1 MLNRRDEMY
10 FDFLVKIPEDTGK
23 ISLNRR
29 NGTTYIEYTYG
40 RRYVPEKKY
49 NVPRRTTIGKMD
61 LSDPT
66 MMYPNPNFLKFFPEV
81 ALPEEK
87 ERSKRSSCLRIGSYI
102 LIKKIV
108 LDYGLDEMMKRIIGK
123 DSGLFLDLAAYSII
137 SENNAG
143 QYYPDYGYNHPL
155 FTEKMRI
162 YSDSKVSD
170 FITRIT
176 PDQSIGFLNE
186 WNARRDHREK
196 IYISYDSTNKACQAG
211 NIEIAEYGH
220 SKDGKDYPIFNY
232 SIAYDRENKEPLFY
246 EEYPGSIVDTAQLQ
260 IMLDKAKGYGYKNC
274 GFILDRGYFSKAN
287 IRFMDKNGFDFII
300 MVKGMKSLVRE
311 LILEKRGTFEEVRAN
326 SIRQYKTY
334 GTTIERPL
342 FASDEK
348 NRYFH
353 LYYSSQRHATEQ
365 ELLEARIDRMKKNLK
380 KIYGKVEE
388 LPREYQHYF
397 KPVYFHEGQEDQLLQ
412 LAMEKTDVIEEEI
425 HLCGYFCIVTPR
437 KMAAKDA
444 LELYKSRDESEK
456 LFKGDKSYLGNSAVR
471 VQSDEA
477 ADAKIFIEFVALVIR
492 NKIYTSLKDA
502 VLEDDSRANYMN
514 VPAAI
519 KELEKIEMIRQNS
532 GEYRLDHAVTATQ
545 KAILKAFQ
553 MDAAYIQKEAA
564 KIREALLN
572 EEEKEC
578 PDHAR
583 D

>member
-1 MLNRRDEMY
+1 MY

-29 NGTTYIEYTYG
+29 NGTTYVEYTYG

-61 LSDPT
+61 LSDPM

-81 ALPEEK
+81 ELPEEK

-108 LDYGLDEMMKRIIGK
+108 SDYRLDEMMKRIIGK

-232 SIAYDRENKEPLFY
+232 SIAYDRDNKEPLFY

-311 LILEKRGTFEEVRAN
+311 LILENRGTFEEVRAN

-334 GTTIERPL
+334 GTTIERQLYP
-342 FASDEK
+342 SDDRM
-348 NRYFH
+348 RYFH
-353 LYYSSQRHATEQ
+353 LVYSSQRHASEQ

-397 KPVYFHEGQEDQLLQ
+397 KPVYFHEGREDQLLQ
-412 LAMEKTDVIEEEI
+412 LAMEKSDVIEEEI
-425 HLCGYFCIVTPR
+425 HLCGYFCIITSR
-437 KMAAKDA
+437 KMTAKDA

-553 MDAAYIQKEAA
+553 LDAAYIQKEAA

-578 PDHAR
+578 PDHAK

>member
-1 MLNRRDEMY
+1 MLNRRSEMY

-81 ALPEEK
+81 EMSEEK

-102 LIKKIV
+102 LIKKIIA
-108 LDYGLDEMMKRIIGK
+108 DYGLDEMMKRIIGK

-176 PDQSIGFLNE
+176 PDQSIGFLNK

-348 NRYFH
+348 NRCFH

-365 ELLEARIDRMKKNLK
+365 ELLEARIDRMKNNLK

-425 HLCGYFCIVTPR
+425 HLCGYFCIVTSR
-437 KMAAKDA
+437 KMTAKDA

-471 VQSDEA
+471 VPSDEA
-477 ADAKIFIEFVALVIR
+477 ADAKIFIEFAALVIR

-502 VLEDDSRANYMN
+502 VLEDDSRANSMN

-519 KELEKIEMIRQNS
+519 KELEKIEMIRQTS

-572 EEEKEC
+572 EEDKEC

>member
-1 MLNRRDEMY
+1 MY

-29 NGTTYIEYTYG
+29 NGMTYIEYTYG

-81 ALPEEK
+81 ELPEEK

-102 LIKKIV
+102 LIKKIIA
-108 LDYGLDEMMKRIIGK
+108 DYGLDEMMKRIIGK

-176 PDQSIGFLNE
+176 PDQSIGFLNK

-232 SIAYDRENKEPLFY
+232 SIAYDRDNKEPLFY

-342 FASDEK
+342 FASDDK
-348 NRYFH
+348 NRCFH

-425 HLCGYFCIVTPR
+425 HLCGYFCIVTSR
-437 KMAAKDA
+437 KMTAKDA
-444 LELYKSRDESEK
+444 LELYKSQDESEK
-456 LFKGDKSYLGNSAVR
+456 LFKGDESYLGNNAVR

-477 ADAKIFIEFVALVIR
+477 ADAKIFIEFAALVIR

-502 VLEDDSRANYMN
+502 VLEDDSRANSMN

-519 KELEKIEMIRQNS
+519 KELEKIEMIRQTS

-572 EEEKEC
+572 EEDKEC

>member
-1 MLNRRDEMY
+1 MLNRRSEMY

-29 NGTTYIEYTYG
+29 NGMTYIEYTYG

-81 ALPEEK
+81 EMSEEK

-102 LIKKIV
+102 LIKKIIA
-108 LDYGLDEMMKRIIGK
+108 DYGLDEMMKRIIGK

-232 SIAYDRENKEPLFY
+232 SIAYDRDNKEPLFY

-274 GFILDRGYFSKAN
+274 GFILDRGCFSKAN

-348 NRYFH
+348 NRCFH

-380 KIYGKVEE
+380 KIYGKAEE

-425 HLCGYFCIVTPR
+425 HLCGYFCIVTSR
-437 KMAAKDA
+437 KMTAKDA
-444 LELYKSRDESEK
+444 LELYKSQDESEK
-456 LFKGDKSYLGNSAVR
+456 LFKGDESYLGNNAVR

-477 ADAKIFIEFVALVIR
+477 ADAKIFIEFAALVIR

-502 VLEDDSRANYMN
+502 VLEDDSRANSMN

-519 KELEKIEMIRQNS
+519 KELEKIEMIRQTS

-572 EEEKEC
+572 EEDKEC

>member
-1 MLNRRDEMY
+1 MLNRRSEMY

-81 ALPEEK
+81 ELPEEK

-102 LIKKIV
+102 LIKKIIA
-108 LDYGLDEMMKRIIGK
+108 DYGLDEMMKRIIGK

-232 SIAYDRENKEPLFY
+232 SIAYDRDNKEPLFY

-274 GFILDRGYFSKAN
+274 GFILDRGCFSKAN

-348 NRYFH
+348 NRCFH

-365 ELLEARIDRMKKNLK
+365 ELLEARIDRMKNNLK

-425 HLCGYFCIVTPR
+425 HLCGYFCIVTSR
-437 KMAAKDA
+437 KMTAKDA
-444 LELYKSRDESEK
+444 LELYKSQDESEK
-456 LFKGDKSYLGNSAVR
+456 LFKGDESYLGNNAVR

-477 ADAKIFIEFVALVIR
+477 ADAKIFIEFAALVIR

-502 VLEDDSRANYMN
+502 VLEDDSRANSMN

-519 KELEKIEMIRQNS
+519 KELEKIEMIRQTS

-572 EEEKEC
+572 EEDKEC